1 MKETLTHQEAF
12 DYYYSIGKKRSF
24 KLVERKFKVSNMSV
38 ARWSKAF
45 NWQKR
50 VEQRDIENAKSLE
63 KKTNRIVVNSKA
75 DYRNEIK
82 SQIGILKAL
91 LNKVIKDIKNG
102 AGFNISN
109 VKELNDIMSS
119 YDKLSKLDL
128 LMMGENPEENKIK
141 VSFEL
146 VSTDKNSEDSKNP
159 EEEDK

>member
-24 KLVERKFKVSNMSV
+24 KFVESKFKVSNMSV

-50 VEQRDIENAKSLE
+50 VEQRDIENAKTLE
-63 KKTNRIVVNSKA
+63 KKTNKIVVNSKA
-75 DYRNEIK
+75 DYRAEIK
-82 SQIGILKAL
+82 SQMGILKAL

-102 AGFNISN
+102 TGFNIDN
-109 VKELNDIMSS
+109 VKELNDIMNS

-128 LMMGENPEENKIK
+128 LMMGENPEDNKVI
-141 VSFEL
+141 VEFEL
-146 VSTDKNSEDSKNP
+146 VSVDKK
-159 EEEDK
+159 EEKEENE